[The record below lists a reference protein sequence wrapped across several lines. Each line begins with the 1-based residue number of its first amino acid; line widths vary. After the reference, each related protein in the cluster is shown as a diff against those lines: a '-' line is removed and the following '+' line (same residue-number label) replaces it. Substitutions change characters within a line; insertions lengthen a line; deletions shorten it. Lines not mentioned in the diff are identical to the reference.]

1 MAVQWPAAGL
11 SSHSPGC
18 NGSRGITYRHREAL
32 PAVPPRGSHSPGP
45 GPARRS
51 SFWLR
56 AGARLSLSPHITVI
70 PVRRIL
76 DFCPIPGRNLCMA
89 SLPGTMDGWT
99 AS

>member
-11 SSHSPGC
+11 SPHSPGC
-18 NGSRGITYRHREAL
+18 NGNRGITYRHREAL
-32 PAVPPRGSHSPGP
+32 PAVRPGARTPPGP

-56 AGARLSLSPHITVI
+56 AGARLSLSTPITVI
-70 PVRRIL
+70 PVLRIL
-76 DFCPIPGRNLCMA
+76 DFCPIPGRNLCTA
-89 SLPGTMDGWT
+89 SLPGTMGGWT